1 MDPTDPPGG
10 SEHWRS
16 VYRTRPADGLSWYR
30 PRLDMSLRLLEEAGL
45 TPQSRVI
52 DVGGGASTLVDD
64 LLARGVGQVTV
75 LDLADEAL
83 DIARQRLGIRGS
95 RVTWLAADVTRAEL
109 PQAAFDLWHDRA
121 VLHFLVDPEAAA
133 AYVGQV
139 RRCLVPGGHAVIG
152 GFAPGGPARCS
163 GLPVARRSP
172 EDLAALFGPDFS
184 LVTAAHEDHHT
195 PWGSAQAFSWAV
207 LHKKL

>member
-1 MDPTDPPGG
+1 MGN
-10 SEHWRS
+10 EHWRD
-16 VYRTRPADGLSWYR
+16 VYRNKPADAVSWYR

-64 LLARGVGQVTV
+64 LLARGVSQVTV

-95 RVTWLAADVTRAEL
+95 RVHWLAADVTRADL
-109 PQAAFDLWHDRA
+109 PGAAYDLWHDRA

-133 AYVGQV
+133 AYVAQV
-139 RRCLVPGGHAVIG
+139 RHCLAQGGHAVIG
-152 GFAPGGPARCS
+152 GFAPGGPERCS
-163 GLPVARRSP
+163 GLVVARRSP
-172 EDLAALFGPDFS
+172 EDVAALFGPDFT
-184 LVTAAHEDHHT
+184 LVRDAKEDHHT
-195 PWGSAQAFSWAV
+195 PAGSIQAFSWAV
-207 LHKKL
+207 LRKTV